1 MEQFTDATSE
11 DGTHFY
17 DSEGNNVDIDDI
29 FYDHPI
35 LKEFSRT
42 VDIAKVMFSDMPA
55 GSTGFRELLATLP
68 EGLTDKVYND
78 KKLLDNLSNFYQ
90 SYLLIASRMVNP
102 ANLKRFIDNFP
113 KYFNDQKFKEKYA
126 DNALI
131 SAIRMNVSKRTGR
144 TFLSINITGI
154 DESQKEV
161 YRNAWIDLHK
171 DNPEL
176 SKQLFEYCFFRAGV
190 GFSPKTFM
198 SLVPAYVKERLSTDL
213 GNGSQA
219 TYVDTYR
226 MFPSVNPNVV
236 IDQWVRN
243 NWDNNKL
250 VPKKGGEGTHYI
262 VDLKRGTLVAR
273 DPKDMADLKGSTYI
287 KTRHNGQT
295 YLWKQVIA
303 DKTAVNYVMVKPLG
317 NNAEYLEMS
326 LSDITKP
333 MSETKETIED
343 MQESELQA
351 TSPAEAEAAETSN
364 TDNTTDSEKVKQV
377 AELADLVQKQ
387 NPKLNKTQAL
397 NQIERMKE
405 KPDLYAGFLVNV
417 YKQKGLNL
425 TKEEALAE
433 FKKLC

>member
-1 MEQFTDATSE
+1 
-11 DGTHFY
+11 
-17 DSEGNNVDIDDI
+17 
-29 FYDHPI
+29 
-35 LKEFSRT
+35 
-42 VDIAKVMFSDMPA
+42 
-55 GSTGFRELLATLP
+55 
-68 EGLTDKVYND
+68 
-78 KKLLDNLSNFYQ
+78 
-90 SYLLIASRMVNP
+90 MVNP
-102 ANLKRFIDNFP
+102 ANLKKFIDGFP

-131 SAIRMNVSKRTGR
+131 QAIRMNVSKRTGR
-144 TFLSINITGI
+144 PFLSINITGI

-161 YRNAWIDLHK
+161 YRSAWIDLHK

-176 SKQLFEYCFFRAGV
+176 SKRLFEYCFFRAGI

-213 GNGSQA
+213 DNGTQA

-226 MFPSVNPNVV
+226 MFPMVNPEVV

-262 VDLKRGTLVAR
+262 VDLKRGTLIAR
-273 DPKDMADLKGSTYI
+273 DPKDMADLKGNKYI

-295 YLWKQVIA
+295 YLWKQLIA

-317 NNAEYLEMS
+317 NNGEYMEMS
-326 LSDITKP
+326 LADITKP
-333 MSETKETIED
+333 LSETKETIED

-351 TSPAEAEAAETSN
+351 TSPAEADAAQESSADTV
-364 TDNTTDSEKVKQV
+364 TDGEKAKQT
-377 AELADLVQKQ
+377 AELAELLMKQ
-387 NPKLNKTQAL
+387 NPKFNKTQAL

-405 KPDLYAGFLVNV
+405 KPDMYAGFLVNV
-417 YKQKGLNL
+417 FKQKGLNL
-425 TKEEALAE
+425 TKEEAIKE
-433 FKKLC
+433 FKKMC